1 MNLKNLLSCVLTFF
15 TFLSFAQIGPT
26 NYKEM
31 IEDQLLSSPD
41 VSSFVL
47 HKEFD
52 VNLYTG
58 RANISVPVFE
68 ITEGN
73 IKIPIQL
80 NYNSSGIK
88 VDEIASSVGLGWSLE
103 AGGNV
108 TI

>member
-1 MNLKNLLSCVLTFF
+1 
-15 TFLSFAQIGPT
+15 
-26 NYKEM
+26 M

-58 RANISVPVFE
+58 RANISIPIFE

-73 IKIPIQL
+73 NKIPIQL

-108 TI
+108 SILVKNLYDGKQTGNVSNLWVLKTVNLTH